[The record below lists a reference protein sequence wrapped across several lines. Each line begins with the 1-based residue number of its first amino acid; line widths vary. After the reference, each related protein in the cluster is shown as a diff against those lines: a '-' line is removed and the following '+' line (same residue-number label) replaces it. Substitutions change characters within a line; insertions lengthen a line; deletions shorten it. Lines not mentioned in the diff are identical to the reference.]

1 MLTDLRENNDISKP
15 SKKFNIF
22 YFMLRYKM
30 EILYII
36 ITIILGN
43 IIFNPINTANVLSNW
58 FNNFIG
64 TFLHNI
70 EI

>member
-1 MLTDLRENNDISKP
+1 MLTDLRENKEGIKP

-22 YFMLRYKM
+22 YFLLRYKM

-36 ITIILGN
+36 ITLILGN

-58 FNNFIG
+58 VNNFIG

-70 EI
+70 KI